1 LSRVLGN
8 GHALV
13 LRGARHSNVP
23 GLPAHSDTLADHL
36 RNAAGAAQIRSRQG
50 HVECSRV
57 ADSLFALTQSQY
69 FPGGSRNDGSL
80 RGFHG
85 KGRVSSAL
93 TPVCRKHVRAA
104 ELIQEE
110 L

>member
-1 LSRVLGN
+1 M
-8 GHALV
+8 
-13 LRGARHSNVP
+13 
-23 GLPAHSDTLADHL
+23 
-36 RNAAGAAQIRSRQG
+36 
-50 HVECSRV
+50 

-69 FPGGSRNDGSL
+69 FPGGSRNDGPL
-80 RGFHG
+80 EGFHG

-93 TPVCRKHVRAA
+93 TLVCRKHVRAA

>member
-1 LSRVLGN
+1 MRLID
-8 GHALV
+8 
-13 LRGARHSNVP
+13 
-23 GLPAHSDTLADHL
+23 HSDTLADHL
-36 RNAAGAAQIRSRQG
+36 GNAARAAQIRSREG
-50 HVECSRV
+50 HVECLRV

-69 FPGGSRNDGSL
+69 SPGGSRNDGPL

-93 TPVCRKHVRAA
+93 NPVCRKHVRAA